1 MDPNR
6 IDAMLRDFVGEV
18 LRVVTDNP
26 HRPDLIPAIDAEC
39 RGTAYLVRE
48 SVEPDEFERLQAH
61 VLLALQVDG
70 RIDHGVKLGF
80 FWLAGE
86 AIEHEFDSAA
96 VARDAARLR
105 DALLGRHP

>member
-1 MDPNR
+1 MTAYE
-6 IDAMLRDFVGEV
+6 IDMLLRDFIAGV
-18 LRVVTDNP
+18 LRVLEHP
-26 HRPDLIPAIDAEC
+26 QRPDLIPAIEAEC
-39 RGTAYLVRE
+39 RAAYLVRE
-48 SVEPDEFERLQAH
+48 SMQADEFERIQPH

-86 AIEHEFDSAA
+86 AIEQEFDSAA

>member
-1 MDPNR
+1 MDAYQL
-6 IDAMLRDFVGEV
+6 DALLRDFIVGV
-18 LRVVTDNP
+18 LRVLEKP
-26 HRPDLIPAIDAEC
+26 HRPDLIPAIEAEC
-39 RGTAYLVRE
+39 RAAAYLVRE
-48 SVEPDEFERLQAH
+48 SMQADEFERIQTH
-61 VLLALQVDG
+61 VLIALQVDG

-86 AIEHEFDSAA
+86 AIEHEFDSTT